1 MHTSWT
7 FIVAGMLL
15 GLAEVAAAQ
24 GLDIDRCPGLA
35 GQPGARR
42 DLVTE
47 YIRIPSAAKPAG
59 TPSELNQTNFLRV
72 RLRSANPRHV
82 DAILIQAIPNGASS
96 YSESAAQIVE
106 MAARRGK
113 NFEVWGVERREKNLQ
128 DMVGLRQAYAGRDP
142 TLALR
147 YYYGKN
153 FLDGS
158 GKFAGTL
165 GGAGASFRELQ
176 PKDVPFMADWDA
188 EVLYRDVESMLDL
201 IAPAQRATNVFLYSA
216 SPGGEFP
223 SQFAGFRLRDGRRGY
238 QELAGL
244 IAIEGQLGR
253 DTIGRGQPTAVD
265 VAAYVEQVRK
275 IRAGQIPRFIDDPS
289 RHSLLSPGASVA
301 IPAAIS
307 LMAADFSPDRESIF
321 RLPGDA
327 AGGPRADAFNA
338 RLRLTNLARAGY
350 ALSDDPLPG
359 SFTTTFFMNF
369 FGAGLGRVDFTPRPG
384 APACAQPG
392 PLGMRP
398 PCVPSIEQIDPSRV
412 YGWLEGGPG
421 GVAANNNPL
430 EGWSITPD
438 GAYTNSY
445 IFGEAT
451 QRNGPDPTRL
461 AAAVQVFGR
470 PATLTNAVPLT
481 IAFPTGSRTIDSSF
495 NVGWAWYPSN
505 RYLAIDLPFL
515 NRFRRVLVNRPDL
528 HIHLDFDKRFVT
540 IPIIEYTV
548 HLGTKNP
555 WPATVTDFTVV
566 DPRGLTETPLAA
578 KLSPF
583 NPAINMRLYKNVDI
597 HSADNSAGASAL
609 EGSVLPGSLGANP
622 ISDTLPDWVIA
633 RMGKGG
639 VDLPSFTTHSSCA
652 QPL

>member
-1 MHTSWT
+1 MRASWIIAV
-7 FIVAGMLL
+7 IVTLLAGAQAV
-15 GLAEVAAAQ
+15 GAQ

-47 YIRIPSAAKPAG
+47 YIRIPSAAQPPG
-59 TPSELNQTNFLRV
+59 TPRELNQTNFLRV
-72 RLRSANPRHV
+72 RLRTADPRHA

-113 NFEVWGVERREKNLQ
+113 HFEVWGIERREKNLQ

-142 TLALR
+142 ALALR
-147 YYYGKN
+147 YYYGKRY
-153 FLDGS
+153 LDGA

-165 GGAGASFRELQ
+165 GGPGADFVELQ
-176 PKDVPFMADWDA
+176 PADVPFLADWDA

-201 IAPAQRATNVFLYSA
+201 IAPSQRATNVFLYSA
-216 SPGGEFP
+216 SPGGEFL
-223 SQFAGFRLRDGRRGY
+223 SQFAGFKLRDGKRGY
-238 QELAGL
+238 QELAGI
-244 IAIEGQLGR
+244 IAIEGQLSR
-253 DTIGRGQPTAVD
+253 ETIGTGKPTAAE
-265 VAAYVEQVRK
+265 VAAYIDQVRA
-275 IRAGQIPRFIDDPS
+275 IRSGRIPRFIDDPR
-289 RHSLLSPGASVA
+289 RHSLLSSGASVA
-301 IPAAIS
+301 IPASIA
-307 LMAADFSPDRESIF
+307 LMAADFSPNQESIF

-327 AGGPRADAFNA
+327 AGGPQADAFNA
-338 RLRLTNLARAGY
+338 GLRLTNLARAGY
-350 ALSDDPLPG
+350 SLSDDPLPG
-359 SFTTTFFMNF
+359 SFTTTYFMNF

-392 PLGMRP
+392 PVGMRP
-398 PCVPSIEQIDPSRV
+398 PCVPSIAQIDPNKV

-421 GVAANNNPL
+421 GIAGGGSPL

-445 IFGEAT
+445 IAGEAT
-451 QRNGPDPTRL
+451 VRNGPDPTRL
-461 AAAVQVFGR
+461 ATAVQVFGR
-470 PATLTNAVPLT
+470 PATLTNAGPLT
-481 IAFPTGSRTIDSSF
+481 IAFPTGNRTIDSSF

-505 RYLAIDLPFL
+505 RYVAIDLPFL
-515 NRFRRVLVNRPDL
+515 NRFQRVLIQRPDL
-528 HIHLDFDKRFVT
+528 HIHLDFDKRAIS

-548 HLGTKNP
+548 HLGTLNP
-555 WPATVTDFTVV
+555 WPATSKDFTVV
-566 DPRGLTETPLAA
+566 DSRGLTETMLAA
-578 KLSPF
+578 RRSPF

-597 HSADNSAGASAL
+597 HSADNSAGPSAL
-609 EGSVLPGSLGANP
+609 EGTALPGDSGANP

-639 VDLPSFTTHSSCA
+639 VDLPSFHTHSSCA
-652 QPL
+652 NPL